1 MPALHDAT
9 KLSIP
14 DKDYRLLG
22 AMLHD
27 AKIPH
32 RRLAGMVGVHPITV
46 WRWEREQRMIPTRVR
61 RYLELA
67 IRCRQLEQE
76 VAQLQAL
83 LRERSQPIDSHQD

>member
-1 MPALHDAT
+1 MSALQDAT

-22 AMLHD
+22 AMLYD

-32 RRLAGMVGVHPITV
+32 RLLAGMVGVHPITV

-67 IRCRQLEQE
+67 IRVRQLEQE
-76 VAQLQAL
+76 VIRLQAL
-83 LRERSQPIDSHQD
+83 LSDRSQAIDPIQD